1 MLFWSAVIFGTAAR
15 NWLTVTPGSRRINT
29 GDACASPVTV
39 ETIRTPPDCRV
50 PPTVIF
56 LPVIVIV
63 IVGRLPAGLAATA
76 EAGCVGAAPAMPAD
90 SATETVAASEMPARA
105 ALLVSLVRM
114 IGPSA
119 K

>member
-39 ETIRTPPDCRV
+39 ETIRTPPDCKV

-63 IVGRLPAGLAATA
+63 ITGRLPAGLAAVP
-76 EAGCVGAAPAMPAD
+76 EASRVGAAPPLPAD
-90 SATETVAASEMPARA
+90 RPTQTGAAIAMRANAPPRARGGR
-105 ALLVSLVRM
+105 L
-114 IGPSA
+114 
-119 K
+119 